1 MELRTLHSWDVTPV
15 EAREIQKLLAP
26 QVSASGCPRMDE
38 VRYVVGLD
46 MSAPDHE
53 GVVTGAAVAL
63 TFPELE
69 PVDAAVGRI
78 VPPMPYVPGLLSFRQ
93 TPALAVALEGLRV
106 QPDLIIVD
114 GHGTAH
120 PRRFGIAC
128 HIGLAAQTPT
138 IGCAKSILVGEYGEL
153 GQERGSRTPLMH
165 KGEVIGMAVR
175 TRTGVSP
182 VFVSVG
188 HMIELDSAVE
198 WTLAACKRFR
208 QPETTRNAHNAA
220 AGRPPIL
227 ARADIRS

>member
-1 MELRTLHSWDVTPV
+1 MELCTLHSWDVTPA
-15 EAREIQKLLAP
+15 EAREIQKRLAP
-26 QVSASGCPRMDE
+26 QVSALGRPLPGD

-46 MSAPDHE
+46 MSAPDRD

-63 TFPELE
+63 SFPDLE
-69 PVDAAVGRI
+69 PVDVSVARTF
-78 VPPMPYVPGLLSFRQ
+78 PSMPYTPGLLSFRE
-93 TPALAVALEGLRV
+93 TPALAMALEGLSV
-106 QPDLIIVD
+106 KPDLIIVD

-153 GQERGSRTPLMH
+153 GRERGSRAPLLH
-165 KGEVIGMAVR
+165 KGEIIGMAVR

-188 HMIELDSAVE
+188 HMIELDSAVD
-198 WTLAACKRFR
+198 WTLAACKGVRL
-208 QPETTRNAHNAA
+208 PETTRNAHNAA
-220 AGRPPIL
+220 AGRPPKL
-227 ARADIRS
+227 AART